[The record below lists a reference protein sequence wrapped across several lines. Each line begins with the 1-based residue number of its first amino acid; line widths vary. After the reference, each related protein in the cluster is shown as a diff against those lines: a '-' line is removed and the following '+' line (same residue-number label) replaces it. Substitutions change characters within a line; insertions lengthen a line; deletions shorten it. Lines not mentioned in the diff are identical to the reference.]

1 MSQKKPSFR
10 CSKQLVCTAK
20 ATPRHISILLSVTLV
35 LACCS
40 VHIPLHSK
48 HLLQSYYDTCNSVN
62 VTQGEQSQA
71 GKQLWRLF
79 SYDADC
85 LGELP
90 PATQSHSSTQRVPK
104 LYQTLLTY
112 LKKTGKLS
120 AQSVCQQSQQSND
133 HLTGLPPKAQ
143 TTDYRHICR
152 SSDSHNRN
160 RWQHQ
165 PSTKKGSREQ
175 C

>member
-1 MSQKKPSFR
+1 MQQTTS
-10 CSKQLVCTAK
+10 
-20 ATPRHISILLSVTLV
+20 
-35 LACCS
+35 
-40 VHIPLHSK
+40 LHSK
-48 HLLQSYYDTCNSVN
+48 SNTTTHQYTALCDSGPSLLLCAYSTSLKTLTSELLRHVPFSQRHTGRTKSGWKTIMATVLIRRRLSRRTTTSNSKPQLDT
-62 VTQGEQSQA
+62 A
-71 GKQLWRLF
+71 GTK
-79 SYDADC
+79 
-85 LGELP
+85 
-90 PATQSHSSTQRVPK
+90 TVPN
-104 LYQTLLTY
+104 LTYLLTY